1 MQCLSYCR
9 KKKTILNLV
18 SHYHWNASNR
28 ISTTTKQTQ
37 KNGPSRVGDVGKHI
51 RWTERQRGK
60 KGCSIEKS
68 NKKSNTPLP
77 PLNEPITISRVIL
90 SEGAP
95 DRTDRTNAVEQYL
108 RLLSATAIH
117 GEMLRYLMKRTGGRT
132 QPDRPSW
139 PRGVWFEIMHE
150 CTITSRLSTFRL
162 GRSSRV

>member
-1 MQCLSYCR
+1 MSQLLP
-9 KKKTILNLV
+9 KKKYYPQFGV
-18 SHYHWNASNR
+18 SLSLERFQPYQHHDQEA
-28 ISTTTKQTQ
+28 KP

-95 DRTDRTNAVEQYL
+95 ARTDRTNAVEQYL